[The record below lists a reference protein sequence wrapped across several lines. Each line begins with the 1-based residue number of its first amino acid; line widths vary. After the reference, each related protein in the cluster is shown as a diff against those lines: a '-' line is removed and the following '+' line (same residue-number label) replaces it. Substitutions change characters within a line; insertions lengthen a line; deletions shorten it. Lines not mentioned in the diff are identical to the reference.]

1 MTMSIHVIQNSF
13 NAGEISPLMLA
24 RFDEGKYRFSCRK
37 LVNFIPKIYGGAF
50 RRPGTIYTGTARN
63 VAQWTEIAVDHD
75 ASLLFGGESGA
86 ASGSAEVG
94 ALHLQDVR
102 TVYRCTSASE
112 GDATWSLVTQQ
123 TDLYGLQDG
132 KPTVDYDTDAGY
144 AQHSV
149 VFIRVLDAVYKCTSA
164 TNDAAA
170 WSLVT
175 EKCNLTATEEP
186 GEDDD
191 STQGYAVGSHWIRH
205 VYTLSEYDGDSWET
219 VSEASKVESN
229 RLPLGHDDGA
239 AGFVVGSRWI
249 LNNDLRAWELTDLTS
264 TAPVRLID
272 FNVSSTTRYVIEL
285 GDGYARFWKDDATL
299 LEDAVNDPGEPLV
312 VATPYSASE
321 IFAVQLAQLGNLAY
335 FVHPNHPPQKLERFF
350 RANFGTEVFAWSEVA
365 WSFPCFRD
373 SNVSE
378 VTATPSA
385 TTGAVQ
391 TIAFSA
397 DPFTETVNYSRY
409 TGARILLAQR
419 RTDSQRKLELVTPSD
434 STTGIL
440 ILGDYEVYT
449 YGVFEGSLRIQAKD
463 AAGAWTTL
471 KSFDFN
477 GEAEGRNIVY
487 KATVEKE
494 TELRLDQTWVAG
506 TDGVAYIEAGDSR
519 RVGYARIL
527 SGIRYDNS
535 LPVVDV
541 AIEDDFDAA
550 TATTEWAIEAWA
562 DYAGYP
568 RAVCFHEQRLW
579 FGGTELQPNTIWASA
594 TNDFEN
600 FRRGAFDSDSLAF
613 TLAASEG
620 SAIQS
625 MVSHDALVLFTQ
637 SEEWTAATSE
647 QTAITP
653 SNIFVR
659 RQSRFGSAHRQ
670 AFVAANNL
678 LFLQRG
684 SRKLRQFSYGGGG
697 EGSAADLTLLAE
709 HVTLSGIQ
717 QIAFQQQPDPI
728 IWCVRGDG
736 VLLSLTYE
744 ADQNVIAWARHTT
757 GTGLFESAAVIY
769 GDAGEADEVWL
780 VVNRDG
786 TRLIERF
793 DASAFSKLEEDDAA
807 RMIYLDSAVLLE
819 RDPASTAVTGLSH
832 LEGEIV
838 DILADGAVQPSKTV
852 TSGAITLDAAA
863 GTVVVGLPYV
873 STLQPSKIELD
884 LPDGTAQGRKFLC
897 KLAKLN
903 LWKSGSIEYAADPSS
918 FALHSFR
925 APGRSTNTPLDTPE
939 PLFTGLV
946 QVNNMGSHSDSV
958 ELTIRQTLPLPANIL
973 AMIPIIEVSKT

>member
-1 MTMSIHVIQNSF
+1 MSIHVLQNSF
-13 NAGEISPLMLA
+13 NAGEISPLILA
-24 RFDEGKYRFSCRK
+24 RFDEGKYRFSCRV
-37 LVNFIPKIYGGAF
+37 LENFIPKIYGGAF

-63 VAQWTEIAVDHD
+63 VAQWTETLVNHD
-75 ASLLFGGESGA
+75 PSLLFGGESSA
-86 ASGSAEVG
+86 ASGVEDTG

-102 TVYRCTSASE
+102 TVYRCTSAAE
-112 GDATWSLVTQQ
+112 GAATWSLVTQQ
-123 TDLYGLQDG
+123 TELYGLQDG
-132 KPTVDYDTDAGY
+132 KPTVTFDTAAGY

-149 VFIRVLDAVYKCTSA
+149 VFLRTLSAVYKCTSSTNGAA
-164 TNDAAA
+164 T
-170 WSLVT
+170 WPLVT
-175 EKCNLTATEEP
+175 EKCNLTATTAP
-186 GEDDD
+186 GTGDD
-191 STQGYAVGSHWIRH
+191 SADGYAVGSHWIRH
-205 VYTLSEYDGDSWET
+205 VYTLSRYNGSSWVT
-219 VSEASKVESN
+219 VSQASKVESD
-229 RLPLGHDDGA
+229 RAPLGHDDGA

-249 LNNDLRAWELTDLTS
+249 LNNSLRTWELTDLTS

-272 FNVSSTTRYVIEL
+272 FNVSSTVRYVIEL

-299 LEDAVNDPGEPLV
+299 LEDAVNDPGNPLV
-312 VATPYSASE
+312 LATPYSAAE

-335 FVHPNHPPQKLERFF
+335 FVHPNHPPQKLERSF
-350 RANFGTEVFAWSEVA
+350 RANVSSEIFTWSEVV

-373 SNVSE
+373 SNVSN

-385 TTGAVQ
+385 TTGTVQ
-391 TIAFSA
+391 TIAFNA

-419 RTDSQRKLELVTPSD
+419 RADSQRKLALTSPSAA
-434 STTGIL
+434 TTAIS

-449 YGVFEGSLRIQAKD
+449 YGVFTGSLRIQAKD

-471 KSFDFN
+471 KSFQFS
-477 GEAEGRNIVY
+477 GEADGRNIVY
-487 KATVEKE
+487 RATTEKE
-494 TELRLDQTWVAG
+494 TELRLDQTWTSG
-506 TDGVAYIEAGDSR
+506 TTGVAYIEAGDSR

-527 SGIRYDNS
+527 SGIRFDNS
-535 LPVVDV
+535 LPDVDV
-541 AIEDDFDAA
+541 AIEDDFDS
-550 TATTEWAIEAWA
+550 TSATTEWAIEAWA
-562 DYAGYP
+562 EYAGYP
-568 RAVCFHEQRLW
+568 RAVAFHEQRLW

-600 FRRGAFDSDSLAF
+600 FRRGGFDSDSLAF

-697 EGSAADLTLLAE
+697 DGAAADLSLLAE

-728 IWCVRGDG
+728 IWMIRGDG

-780 VVNRDG
+780 VVHRDG

-793 DASAFSKLEEDDAA
+793 DPAAFAKLEADDAA
-807 RMIYLDSAVLLE
+807 RMIYLDSALLIE
-819 RDPASTAVTGLSH
+819 RDPASTAVTGLAH
-832 LEGEIV
+832 IEGKTV
-838 DILADGAVQPSKTV
+838 DILADGAVQPSKAV
-852 TSGAITLDAAA
+852 TAGAITLDAAA
-863 GTVVVGLPYV
+863 EIVVVGLPYV

-897 KLAKLN
+897 KLAKLS
-903 LWKSGSIEYAADPSS
+903 LWKSQGLQYAASPAG
-918 FALHSFR
+918 FATHAFNVL
-925 APGRSTNTPLDTPE
+925 GRSTSTPMDTPE
-939 PLFTGLV
+939 PLFTGLA
-946 QVNNMGSHSDSV
+946 QCNNMGSHGDSV

-973 AMIPIIEVSKT
+973 AMIPVIEISKT